1 MVRETATYRH
11 DMERPLLWNDPDLA
25 ITWPL
30 EIGIDPIVSPKDAAA
45 ASFKECE
52 KYR

>member
-1 MVRETATYRH
+1 
-11 DMERPLLWNDPDLA
+11 
-25 ITWPL
+25 L

-52 KYR
+52 KYEG